1 MPLTNAQK
9 VDVRRHCGYPVY
21 GALPSGFQSYRF
33 FQAYGFLEYR
43 MGQTQ
48 GADNMAAEEL
58 TVLTTIFLPACNQY
72 EADLISS
79 TSGIRT
85 NLDTAEA
92 AVWKHNP
99 NEQRDR
105 EALYRASR
113 LKLCGF
119 LGVPPG
125 PDLEV
130 CGVQLVV

>member
-9 VDVRRHCGYPVY
+9 VDVRRHCGYGLF
-21 GALPSGFQSYRF
+21 GALPSSFQSYRF

-43 MGQTQ
+43 MGQTN
-48 GADNMAAEEL
+48 GTDNMAAEEL

-72 EADLISS
+72 EADLVSS
-79 TSGIRT
+79 TSGIRS
-85 NLDTAEA
+85 NLDTEQA
-92 AVWKHNP
+92 AVWTHNK

-105 EALYRASR
+105 EALYLGAR

-125 PDLEV
+125 PDLEPAGMHMV
-130 CGVQLVV
+130 L